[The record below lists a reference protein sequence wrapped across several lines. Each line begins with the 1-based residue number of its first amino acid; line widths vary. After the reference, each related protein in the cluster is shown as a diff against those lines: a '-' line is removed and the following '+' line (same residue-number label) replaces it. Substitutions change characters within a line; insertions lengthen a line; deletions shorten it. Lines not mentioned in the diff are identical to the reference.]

1 MFRTGVLDALGASVV
16 EKVSTGRN
24 LKRGYGMHTYDVVI
38 VGAGLSG
45 LMAAYELRD
54 WDILV
59 LEKEGRS
66 GGRILT
72 RSRGGVSYD
81 LGAVFAIDHRI
92 LPFEFK
98 TSDLIYED
106 ERIGLFMD
114 GRVHYGAGVMECLCC
129 MGIDAQDR
137 EAIRK
142 FRVDQERD
150 ARLLPEPIYKILNA
164 FFQVI
169 HPGEME
175 EYLPHR
181 RLDALLKHVVTHYEG
196 GNGEFIGQF
205 EERLGQRVRLTAE
218 VLSVAEE
225 RGRVRVKYLHHNK
238 RCEVF
243 AKTVILSPPGPV
255 ALRVLKSVSGPCRSF
270 LSSLRYGEGAVVALG
285 FQETEF
291 ADFSYI
297 VTPNLPT
304 NTILKQSTRNGSIQI
319 LLAYYAGNKSVKLK
333 GRTDGWIIQ
342 QTLDVLGQLQI
353 AAIEKKNIIFS
364 DVCSWPV
371 MGPVISKE
379 SYSKWDERVAR
390 PSKRVFL
397 CGEYVYGSSQNVF
410 PYGMVAALSSGKT
423 ASRAARQFLKS
434 ETTNSLA
441 NRANL

>member
-238 RCEVF
+238 RCEV
-243 AKTVILSPPGPV
+243 LPRLSYSPPR
-255 ALRVLKSVSGPCRSF
+255 AR
-270 LSSLRYGEGAVVALG
+270 
-285 FQETEF
+285 
-291 ADFSYI
+291 
-297 VTPNLPT
+297 LP
-304 NTILKQSTRNGSIQI
+304 S
-319 LLAYYAGNKSVKLK
+319 
-333 GRTDGWIIQ
+333 
-342 QTLDVLGQLQI
+342 
-353 AAIEKKNIIFS
+353 
-364 DVCSWPV
+364 
-371 MGPVISKE
+371 
-379 SYSKWDERVAR
+379 
-390 PSKRVFL
+390 
-397 CGEYVYGSSQNVF
+397 GSSNQ
-410 PYGMVAALSSGKT
+410 
-423 ASRAARQFLKS
+423 
-434 ETTNSLA
+434 
-441 NRANL
+441 